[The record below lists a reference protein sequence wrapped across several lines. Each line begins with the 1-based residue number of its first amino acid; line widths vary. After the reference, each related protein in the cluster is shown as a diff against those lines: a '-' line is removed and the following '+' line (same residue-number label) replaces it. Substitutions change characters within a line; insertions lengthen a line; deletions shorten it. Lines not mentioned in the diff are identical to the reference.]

1 MICRLCGKDKDLQE
15 SHIFPKF
22 VFRWLRE
29 KGGNYIRK
37 PDNPNIRH
45 QDGIKQKLLCY
56 DCEQLF
62 SKYENI
68 FSRDIFYPHVNQYK
82 TSFEYDVNLYKFS
95 LSVLWRVLHTGYESY
110 VKNNSD
116 FIDVLNRVEKE
127 WREYLIDG
135 ETIKPLNRVYFFFT
149 THGLNYKVQPVKRF
163 LQYYARSVDGDI
175 VFNHNTCFL
184 YAKLARVILIGEIQ
198 NPENIQFTNA
208 TINLNGDHFS
218 TLNLAL
224 DNFVKQYLVHR
235 VMNINKHFDKVSDKQ
250 REVAIQYT
258 NNQKNKLEDEEIFE
272 IIRAERIMKIDP
284 NFLDF

>member
-1 MICRLCGKDKDLQE
+1 MICKLCGQYKDLQE
-15 SHIFPKF
+15 SHVFPKF

-45 QDGIKQKLLCY
+45 QDGLKQKMLCC

-62 SKYENI
+62 SKYENV
-68 FSRDIFYPHVNQYK
+68 FSRDIFYPHVNQNK
-82 TSFEYDVNLYKFS
+82 TSFEYDGDLYKFS
-95 LSVLWRVLHTGYESY
+95 LSVLWRVLHTGYDSY
-110 VKNNSD
+110 IKNNYD

-127 WREYLIDG
+127 WREYLIDS
-135 ETIKPLNRVYFFFT
+135 ETIKPLTRVYLFFT
-149 THGLNYKVQPVKRF
+149 SHRLNYEVQPVKRF

-175 VFNHNTCFL
+175 FFNHNTCFL

-208 TINLNGDHFS
+208 EININGANFS

-224 DNFVKQYLVHR
+224 DNFVKQYLVNR
-235 VMNINKHFDKVSDKQ
+235 VLNINKHFDQVSDKQ

-258 NNQKNKLEDEEIFE
+258 NIQKNKLEDEEIFK